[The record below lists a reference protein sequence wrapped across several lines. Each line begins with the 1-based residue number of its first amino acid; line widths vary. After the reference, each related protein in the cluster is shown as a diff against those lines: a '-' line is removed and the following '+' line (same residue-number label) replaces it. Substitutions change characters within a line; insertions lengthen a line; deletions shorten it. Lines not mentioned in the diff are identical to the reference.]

1 MLKAT
6 HQQTKNHNGRL
17 VLKTIYDQS
26 QISRAD
32 VARLTH
38 LTRTTVSNVVT
49 ELIMDGLVEEIGV
62 GLSTGG
68 KSPIL
73 LSVAN
78 DARHI
83 IGIDLASNE
92 FRGAVVNLRGEIRHT
107 INLPAKSDSGDEA
120 LALVYELIDSLIAS
134 VDKPLLG
141 IGIGTPGLIDT
152 VNGVVLQAVNLDWQ
166 NLPLGGRLRARYQLP
181 TYVANDSQLAA
192 VAEHIFGGGRDV
204 ANLAVIKVGRGVGA
218 GVLLNGQLFHGDG
231 SGAGEIGHIAVV
243 ENGQPC
249 RCGNFGCLETVA
261 STRAVVR
268 RAQALAPAQPDSL
281 LNSFSPNLQAIT
293 IDTVWKAFEAGDDLA
308 RQIVLEAGRYVGIAA
323 AILVSTLN
331 VQRILV
337 VGNMTRFGPA
347 WLEAIRQEMLKRS
360 LAILAQG
367 TQVEI
372 GQLEPNVVILGASAL
387 LLTRELGLSLAR

>member
-32 VARLTH
+32 VARLTR
-38 LTRTTVSNVVT
+38 LTRTTVSDVVAG
-49 ELIMDGLVEEIGV
+49 LISDGLVEEIGV

-73 LSVAN
+73 LSVVN

-83 IGIDLASNE
+83 IGIDLANSE

-107 INLPAKSDSGDEA
+107 INLPVKSDRGDEA

-152 VNGVVLQAVNLDWQ
+152 ANGVVLQAVNLDWQ
-166 NLPLGGRLRARYQLP
+166 NLPLGGLLRTRYKLP

-204 ANLAVIKVGRGVGA
+204 ANLAVIKVGRGMGA
-218 GVLLNGQLFHGDG
+218 GILLNSQLFQGDG

-261 STRAVVR
+261 STRAIVR
-268 RAQALAPAQPDSL
+268 RAQALAPARPLSH
-281 LNSFSPNLQAIT
+281 LNRSSRDPESIT
-293 IDTVWKAFEAGDDLA
+293 IDTIWQAFEAGDDLA
-308 RQIVLEAGRYVGIAA
+308 RQIILEAGRYVGVAA